1 MAESKK
7 RGLGRGL
14 DALIPQGSNREAVS
28 GFAMVEL
35 EQIRPNPSQPRTHFD
50 EAALQS
56 LADSIREVGL
66 LQPVV
71 VRARKGYFELV
82 AGERRWRAAR
92 MADLTEIP
100 AIIRDEDEQAWHNL
114 TEALIENVQREELGP
129 LEQAAAFSQL
139 MEDFGWTHEEVAKRV
154 SKSRPTITNALR
166 LLQLP
171 AGIQGM
177 IERGELAGG
186 HAKALA
192 GLEDTA
198 YAEHIAKRT
207 VAEGWSVRMVEDAV
221 RARSGGTATAGT
233 PKRAKRSR
241 ERPQEIVALE
251 SRLGERLETG
261 VRIDYDGTKGKVILN
276 FTSIDELERIYR
288 QMFGI

>member
-14 DALIPQGSNREAVS
+14 DALIPQGANREAVS
-28 GFAMVEL
+28 GFALVEL

-50 EAALQS
+50 EGALQS

-129 LEQAAAFSQL
+129 LEQAAAFAQL

-192 GLEDTA
+192 GLEDSA

-221 RARSGGTATAGT
+221 RARSEGKATETG
-233 PKRAKRSR
+233 KRTRRPR
-241 ERPQEIVALE
+241 ERPAEIVALE

-261 VRIDYDGTKGKVILN
+261 VRIDYDGTQGKVILN